1 MSSDLPDAADAEIKA
16 QWDDMDEATTP
27 CIDPGIVGDL
37 LIGDLDSWYVGFC
50 VVKTPRDTDDQLII
64 LGENGQ
70 VVEQV
75 DTDVWTTST
84 LFEDTEVKDTAKIA
98 DMINSAIASEYDEL

>member
-1 MSSDLPDAADAEIKA
+1 
-16 QWDDMDEATTP
+16 
-27 CIDPGIVGDL
+27 
-37 LIGDLDSWYVGFC
+37 

-64 LGENGQ
+64 LGENGN

-98 DMINSAIASEYDEL
+98 NMINSAIASEYDEL

>member
-1 MSSDLPDAADAEIKA
+1 MSDDLPDAADAEIKA
-16 QWDDMDEATTP
+16 QWDDMDEATAP
-27 CIDPGIVGDL
+27 CIDPSIVGDL
-37 LIGDLDSWYVGFC
+37 LIGEIFRWHVGFC
-50 VVKTPRDTDDQLII
+50 VVKTPQDDDDL
-64 LGENGQ
+64 LVCDEDGH

-98 DMINSAIASEYDEL
+98 NMINSAIASEYDEL